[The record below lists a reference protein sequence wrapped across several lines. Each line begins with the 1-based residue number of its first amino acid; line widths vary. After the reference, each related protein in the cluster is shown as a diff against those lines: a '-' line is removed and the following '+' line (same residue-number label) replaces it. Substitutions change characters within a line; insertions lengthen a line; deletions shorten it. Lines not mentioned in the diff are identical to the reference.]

1 MEIEFYGAAGCV
13 TGSCH
18 ILHVNGKKVLLD
30 CGLYQGK
37 DEKEIGNDGFNF
49 NPKEID
55 YVILSHAHIDHS
67 GRIPLLYK
75 KGFKGKIICTEA
87 TRDLCS
93 VMLLDSGHIQEMEV
107 EWKNRKRKRQGA
119 RPLEPLYTSAIASLS
134 MYLFETISYDKITE
148 IFDGFKVR
156 FKDAGHLLGSAFVEL
171 FIKEDDR
178 DEIKVVYT
186 GDVGNKNIPI
196 IRDPSKIDYA
206 DYLIMETTYGDRI
219 HDTMNDQI
227 NQLANIIKET
237 FARGGNVIIPSFAV
251 GRAQE
256 ILYELDKYIE
266 NNEFYDLKVFL
277 DSPLGAES
285 TKIFERHIDCFDDET
300 RNKFENGNNPLDFK
314 GLVFTNSLEDSLQIN
329 KIATGAVVISASGMC
344 DAGRIKHHLKHNLWR
359 NECSIVFVGYQA
371 EGTLGSAILN
381 GARKVKLFGEEIAVN
396 AHIYSLQGLSGH
408 ADRNGL
414 FQWVKAFSR
423 KPNKIFL
430 VHGESKAEESFKKL
444 LDDNGYDSKIVK
456 IGEIANINDG
466 TYMKRESRNT
476 SLKNQLIKY
485 LDSLDD
491 IDEVSRE
498 LIILK
503 IKDIIK
509 NSWIKKCVI
518 KNLESEEID
527 IIFKFKSWKRQIVV
541 L

>member
-314 GLVFTNSLEDSLQIN
+314 GLVFTDSLEDSLQIN

-466 TYMKRESRNT
+466 TYMKRESRNVN
-476 SLKNQLIKY
+476 LKNQLLKY
-485 LDSLDD
+485 LDSLDN

-509 NSWIKKCVI
+509 NS
-518 KNLESEEID
+518 
-527 IIFKFKSWKRQIVV
+527 
-541 L
+541 